1 LKLKKT
7 PFEGAFVVI
16 PEFIRDERGFF
27 ARSYCQEEFEKHG
40 VDANWAQCNI
50 SFNVAR
56 GTLRGLHYSTYPSRE
71 TKLVR
76 CTAGSIFDV
85 IVDIRPNSVTYG
97 KWFSVEL
104 SSSNRHALFISNGFA
119 HGFQTLAD
127 NTEVFYQMGD
137 SYNPNTSRGIRFDD
151 PEIGVKWPLSVVSI
165 SKKDLENPLLD
176 TVEGVFE

>member
-1 LKLKKT
+1 MKLKKT

-97 KWFSVEL
+97 EWFSVEL